1 MTTIII
7 PPLKIKVRKWA
18 VFEAQN
24 LNYEKDKLDKPEKEV
39 NKMKKEITTIKEMQ
53 LHGTLNKLTKQLN
66 EEIKRTTDNFIGVQ
80 LLRKLK
86 ENGYNDLNVSAEII
100 ENFVAISIF
109 KENKR
114 VGAFNISFK
123 QVLVISYDGT
133 LFPDVKIELSPWEWD
148 NLFKELKENIK

>member
-1 MTTIII
+1 
-7 PPLKIKVRKWA
+7 
-18 VFEAQN
+18 
-24 LNYEKDKLDKPEKEV
+24 
-39 NKMKKEITTIKEMQ
+39 MKKEITTIKEMQ